1 MTPPAANDP
10 QSQPAAPGAA
20 AGNGERFAP
29 RAHREMAGMFD
40 GVSRR
45 YDLLNRLMTFGLDDA
60 WREVMWQ
67 QVPEDAS
74 VVVDLCTGNGVS
86 ADGMRR
92 TGRTVLGL
100 DVSFGM
106 LEQARGSYDGGR
118 WAPRFTC
125 ADAFRLP
132 LADASVGAV
141 TIAFGMRNLRP
152 RAEALAE
159 ILRVLEPGGTL
170 LVLEATAPGE
180 GPLAP
185 LHRLHVR
192 HGIPLLGRLSPDPT
206 AYRYLSESIFEFGD
220 GRAFEAD
227 LLAAGFEPVGARSFA
242 FGAARL
248 WVVRRTAQARPGA
261 LQNAAPT
268 GRAWGDLPKP
278 RDPRL
283 LEWKLW
289 TGFRLLLT
297 VAITVSLILGF
308 RTFLEFTPRA
318 SLAGWERAAMR
329 AVLYAAI
336 VVFGVRSLLLAVRFL
351 GPPRRR

>member
-1 MTPPAANDP
+1 MTPPAAHEP
-10 QSQPAAPGAA
+10 QSREPAGD
-20 AGNGERFAP
+20 GRFAP
-29 RAHREMAGMFD
+29 RAHRQMAGMFD

-60 WREVMWQ
+60 WREVMWR
-67 QVPEDAS
+67 QVPGEAT
-74 VVVDLCTGNGVS
+74 VIVDLCTGNGVS

-100 DVSFGM
+100 DVSLGM
-106 LEQARGSYDGGR
+106 LEQARETYDDGR
-118 WAPRFTC
+118 WAPRFAC
-125 ADAFRLP
+125 ADAFHLP
-132 LADASVGAV
+132 LADASVDAV

-159 ILRVLEPGGTL
+159 IERVLEPGGRL
-170 LVLEATAPGE
+170 AVLEATAPGA

-192 HGIPLLGRLSPDPT
+192 HGIPLLGRLSPDPS

-248 WVVRRTAQARPGA
+248 WVVRRVAQAGA
-261 LQNAAPT
+261 RTLQNASRPA
-268 GRAWGDLPKP
+268 AVWGDLPNP

-283 LEWKLW
+283 VEWRLWNGFKLA
-289 TGFRLLLT
+289 LAL
-297 VAITVSLILGF
+297 AITLSLILGF
-308 RTFLEFTPRA
+308 RSFLELAPRA
-318 SLAGWERAAMR
+318 SLAGWEHTALRAL
-329 AVLYAAI
+329 LYVAI
-336 VVFGVRSLLLAVRFL
+336 GVFALRSVLLAVRFL

>member
-1 MTPPAANDP
+1 MTPTAAHDP
-10 QSQPAAPGAA
+10 QPREPGS
-20 AGNGERFAP
+20 AGEERFAP

-45 YDLLNRLMTFGLDDA
+45 YDLLNRLMTFGLDDT
-60 WREVMWQ
+60 WREVMWR
-67 QVPEDAS
+67 QVPEDAG

-92 TGRTVLGL
+92 TGRTVIGV
-100 DVSFGM
+100 DVSLGM
-106 LEQARGSYDGGR
+106 LEHARDTYDEGH
-118 WAPRFTC
+118 WAPRFAC

-132 LADASVGAV
+132 LADASVDAV

-159 ILRVLEPGGTL
+159 IMRVLEPGGVL
-170 LVLEATAPGE
+170 AVLEATAPGE

-192 HGIPLLGRLSPDPT
+192 HGIPLLGRLSPDPS
-206 AYRYLSESIFEFGD
+206 AYRYLSASIFEFGD
-220 GRAFEAD
+220 GRTFEAD
-227 LLAAGFEPVGARSFA
+227 LVTAGFEPVGACSFA

-248 WVVRRTAQARPGA
+248 WVVRRTAQPEAGT
-261 LQNAAPT
+261 LQNASRGGA
-268 GRAWGDLPKP
+268 AWGDLPKA

-283 LEWKLW
+283 IEWRLWNGFKLA
-289 TGFRLLLT
+289 LAL
-297 VAITVSLILGF
+297 AITVSLILGF
-308 RTFLEFTPRA
+308 RSFLELTPRA
-318 SLAGWERAAMR
+318 SLAGWERSAMR
-329 AVLYAAI
+329 ALLYVAI
-336 VVFGVRSLLLAVRFL
+336 SVFALRSLLLAVRFL

>member
-1 MTPPAANDP
+1 MTPPDAYEP
-10 QSQPAAPGAA
+10 HSREPAGD
-20 AGNGERFAP
+20 ERFAP

-60 WREVMWQ
+60 WREVMWR
-67 QVPEDAS
+67 QVPEDAN

-106 LEQARGSYDGGR
+106 LEHARATYEDGR
-118 WAPRFTC
+118 WAPRFAC

-132 LADASVGAV
+132 LADASVDAV

-152 RAEALAE
+152 RGEALAE
-159 ILRVLEPGGTL
+159 IMRVLEPGGLL

-180 GPLAP
+180 APLAP

-192 HGIPLLGRLSPDPT
+192 RGIPLLGRLSPDPS
-206 AYRYLSESIFEFGD
+206 AYRYLSDSIFEFGD

-227 LLAAGFEPVGARSFA
+227 LVAAGFEPVGARSFA

-248 WVVRRTAQARPGA
+248 WVVRRTAQRDARP
-261 LQNAAPT
+261 LQNASRT
-268 GRAWGDLPKP
+268 GRSWGDLPKP
-278 RDPRL
+278 HDPRL
-283 LEWKLW
+283 VEWRLWNGFKLA
-289 TGFRLLLT
+289 LT
-297 VAITVSLILGF
+297 LAITVALILGF
-308 RTFLEFTPRA
+308 RSFLELAPRA
-318 SLAGWERAAMR
+318 SLAGWERSAMR
-329 AVLYAAI
+329 
-336 VVFGVRSLLLAVRFL
+336 LLLYVAIAVFALRSVLLAARFL